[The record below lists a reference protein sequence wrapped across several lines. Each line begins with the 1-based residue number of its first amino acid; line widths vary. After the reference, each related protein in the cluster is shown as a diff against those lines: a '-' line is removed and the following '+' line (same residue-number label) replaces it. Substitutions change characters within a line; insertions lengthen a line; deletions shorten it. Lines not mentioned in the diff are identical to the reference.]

1 MGKPSISELR
11 GASRVRCHTILRAA
25 RQASTH
31 RLNPSHKAGTRFTYP
46 GGMESWV
53 DHALDYAPA
62 GNRTHDRLIESLN
75 RSNHCA
81 TKTSMQPW
89 SHKVG
94 NSCRV
99 EVSGLLEGRSEKIR
113 ATTWPARKDR
123 SHSAP
128 STSAT
133 HFWGRTKYTRSSI
146 FGRTCSR
153 SVINEAIGQIRRV
166 GLHSLQHVQATSNW
180 LQRALFGTASQ

>member
-1 MGKPSISELR
+1 
-11 GASRVRCHTILRAA
+11 
-25 RQASTH
+25 
-31 RLNPSHKAGTRFTYP
+31 
-46 GGMESWV
+46 MEGWV

-75 RSNHCA
+75 RSNLCA
-81 TKTSMQPW
+81 TKTSMQPR

-133 HFWGRTKYTRSSI
+133 HTS
-146 FGRTCSR
+146 
-153 SVINEAIGQIRRV
+153 EV
-166 GLHSLQHVQATSNW
+166 GPNILDLVYLVGPVHVQSSTKPSVRFDASACTHFSMSKQPATDCSARC
-180 LQRALFGTASQ
+180 LALRRSRISEFRRYWVSAANPSEPNCVLYSKPSVTESEN